1 MPTIESLPADQR
13 AVLDLVLQLGRNY
26 DDVAELLSMERAAV
40 RDRALAALNALGPQ
54 TRVSPERR
62 ALITDYL
69 LGQLPESLVPEVHRH
84 LAQSASER
92 AWARVVASELHP
104 IAKERSLP
112 EIPAGG
118 DEVGGSA
125 PEPEL
130 QPIELPPD
138 EFSESAEA
146 VAEPAATPAADQ
158 SAARASEAR
167 RRPVWAMGEPELLD
181 EVAEEDS
188 SPPPGHRPRRIARR
202 RSAPVSRRGGAI
214 LLAGG
219 ALVAVAVV
227 LVIVLSGGSSK
238 NTTGASTPATTP
250 TTSPTSTTAT
260 HIVAQINLRPPTA
273 GPKAIG
279 IAEVL
284 RQQGKTGIAIV
295 AQGLAPNTTHPANAY
310 AVWLFNS
317 ATDSHLLGFV
327 NPGVRKSGR
336 LQTAGGLPT
345 SASHYHQLLIT
356 LETRSNPRS
365 PGRVVLEGRLKGL

>member
-167 RRPVWAMGEPELLD
+167 RRPVDRGSKISL
-181 EVAEEDS
+181 
-188 SPPPGHRPRRIARR
+188 SPH
-202 RSAPVSRRGGAI
+202 
-214 LLAGG
+214 
-219 ALVAVAVV
+219 
-227 LVIVLSGGSSK
+227 
-238 NTTGASTPATTP
+238 
-250 TTSPTSTTAT
+250 
-260 HIVAQINLRPPTA
+260 
-273 GPKAIG
+273 
-279 IAEVL
+279 
-284 RQQGKTGIAIV
+284 
-295 AQGLAPNTTHPANAY
+295 
-310 AVWLFNS
+310 
-317 ATDSHLLGFV
+317 
-327 NPGVRKSGR
+327 
-336 LQTAGGLPT
+336 
-345 SASHYHQLLIT
+345 
-356 LETRSNPRS
+356 
-365 PGRVVLEGRLKGL
+365 